1 MTLAGD
7 CRKRADL
14 CRRLGK
20 KTLAEGVE
28 TEEWFDYLLAIGCDE
43 TQGYYLMR
51 PQSAAQ
57 TRDILLKHF
66 DIAAGYMVIESAARV
81 SLREV
86 M

>member
-1 MTLAGD
+1 MET
-7 CRKRADL
+7 
-14 CRRLGK
+14 GK
-20 KTLAEGVE
+20 Q
-28 TEEWFDYLLAIGCDE
+28 FDYLFEIGCDE
-43 TQGYYLMR
+43 AQGYYLMR